1 MKDEYN
7 TALKAFKKTLTPH
20 RQKVLA
26 EHGIELPRVKS
37 GASHR
42 SPSPSRR
49 RGHAKAR
56 RC

>member
-37 GASHR
+37 GASHQ

-49 RGHAKAR
+49 RGRAKAR